1 MLLGW
6 FLDRLV
12 GPLLKTGLSLIK
24 NVIKSFAKCVL
35 IPLGLVVAS
44 TADVGIHK
52 KNVRI
57 WNNNTNNIKWWNAR
71 HCENS

>member
-12 GPLLKTGLSLIK
+12 GQLLKTGLSLIK

-52 KNVRI
+52 KM
-57 WNNNTNNIKWWNAR
+57 
-71 HCENS
+71 